1 MIYDNVTNDC
11 DISTNFNY
19 VAMYNLQ
26 LAQPGFDFHSYPNDQ
41 QVILLRYGVIAY
53 DAAQLQLYPMTV
65 FCSRLADGSCI
76 FSQNPIW
83 TWAEHGTQCTIYYDK
98 LNYLIWPAYTEFFLV
113 VGRQGSGVI
122 VRLILPITI
131 LLLLSGLTFWISIE
145 NRVDTTI
152 TLLLAVSALYIVIL
166 QNIPMVGYL
175 TSIDIYVFYVSII
188 LISYSHRLCS

>member
-1 MIYDNVTNDC
+1 MGYNNVTYDC
-11 DISTNFNY
+11 EIPTNFNY

-26 LAQPGFDFHSYPNDQ
+26 LAQPGFDFHRYPNDQ
-41 QVILLRYGVIAY
+41 QVILLRYGVISY
-53 DAAQLQLYPMTV
+53 DAAQVQMFPLNV
-65 FCSRLADGSCI
+65 FCSRMADGTCI

-83 TWAEHGTQCTIYYDK
+83 SWAEPGTQCSVYYDQ
-98 LNYLIWPAYTEFFLV
+98 LDPLIWPSYTEFFLV
-113 VGRQGSGVI
+113 VDRQGSGVI

-175 TSIDIYVFYVSII
+175 TSIDIYVFYVSMFCF
-188 LISYSHRLCS
+188 S